1 MSNEKQV
8 KFITETEVI
17 NKYLVD
23 IRKYGVLSADEEK
36 EMFRRYVNG
45 DMQAREA
52 IILANQRFIYSQ
64 AKIYARNEE
73 DIMDYVSEGN
83 IGIMEAIDAFDYTK
97 GYKFITFAVWYIR
110 RAMNSYMNNQ
120 RDCIVKSNNT
130 KYGNK
135 VDKIKNKFF
144 SMNGRYPYPNEIADI
159 LFEEYNIEV
168 VNLSDLYELEI
179 TSIND
184 CDDSDTTIEEVS
196 EFAMKTA
203 ENNEFDS
210 EVDKSNDD
218 ESIIMVDSLLD
229 LLSSKRQV
237 FMKKLFGIGTE
248 SKTVGDMCREYNIS
262 EAVFNKIKTESIR
275 YMKQEYDK
283 NPEEFMVKIANIAE

>member
-36 EMFRRYVNG
+36 EMFRRYVDG

-196 EFAMKTA
+196 EFALKTA

-248 SKTVGDMCREYNIS
+248 SKTVGDMCLEYNIS

>member
-83 IGIMEAIDAFDYTK
+83 IGIMEAIDVFDYTK

-159 LFEEYNIEV
+159 LLEEYNIEV

-196 EFAMKTA
+196 EFALKTA

-248 SKTVGDMCREYNIS
+248 SQTVGDMCREYNIS

>member
-97 GYKFITFAVWYIR
+97 GFKFITFAVWYIKR
-110 RAMNSYMNNQ
+110 SMNGFMTTQ
-120 RDCIVKSNNT
+120 RDSIVKSNAA
-130 KYGNK
+130 KYGKK
-135 VDKIKNKFF
+135 VEKIKNEFYIK
-144 SMNGRYPYPNEIADI
+144 NCRYPYPDEIAELLLEKYD
-159 LFEEYNIEV
+159 IEV
-168 VNLSDLYELEI
+168 VNLIDLYDLNI
-179 TSIND
+179 SSIND
-184 CDDSDTTIEEVS
+184 DVDNEVSVEEVS
-196 EFAMKTA
+196 DFALQTA
-203 ENNEFDS
+203 SYNDFDNNE
-210 EVDKSNDD
+210 ENSNDD
-218 ESIIMVDSLLD
+218 LIDGLSKNLLGV
-229 LLSSKRQV
+229 LSARYKDIV
-237 FMKKLFGIGTE
+237 CKYFGIG
-248 SKTVGDMCREYNIS
+248 GDKYSIFELSMEYQLPENS
-262 EAVFNKIKTESIR
+262 VKKIIDKAIQ
-275 YMKQEYDK
+275 YMKQEYNK
-283 NPEEFMVKIANIAE
+283 NPEKFTEIANIA

>member
-159 LFEEYNIEV
+159 LLEEYNIEV

-196 EFAMKTA
+196 EFALKTA

-248 SKTVGDMCREYNIS
+248 SQTVGDMCREYNIS